1 MRGPYC
7 VYGQLITRSIN
18 LQKDS
23 EFLATTS
30 LSTRTTTM
38 TIVSFVYSFFLPS
51 SLFPSRTVHACTFH
65 KPTCS
70 LWLKC
75 FVVLF
80 HRIARFCTSPVGMQ
94 NGRIKNRA
102 ITASSYHNHFHAPW
116 LARLHRRKHG
126 RFVGSWAAKHNNHHQ
141 FLQVDLGRTMKI
153 TGINTQGRYDAS
165 QWVTAYYVLYSSDG
179 MYFAKVKHWWN
190 VVKVCD

>member
-1 MRGPYC
+1 MSA
-7 VYGQLITRSIN
+7 RSIN
-18 LQKDS
+18 SQNENK
-23 EFLATTS
+23 AK
-30 LSTRTTTM
+30 
-38 TIVSFVYSFFLPS
+38 YSPVELDKQVRPIN
-51 SLFPSRTVHACTFH
+51 LVGCY
-65 KPTCS
+65 C
-70 LWLKC
+70 LKL

-80 HRIARFCTSPVGMQ
+80 HQTARFCTNPVGMQ

-141 FLQVDLGRTMKI
+141 FLQVDLGRTMKV

-165 QWVTAYYVLYSSDG
+165 QWVTAYYVLYSSEG

>member
-1 MRGPYC
+1 MT
-7 VYGQLITRSIN
+7 IAS
-18 LQKDS
+18 
-23 EFLATTS
+23 FLYRFSS
-30 LSTRTTTM
+30 LST
-38 TIVSFVYSFFLPS
+38 
-51 SLFPSRTVHACTFH
+51 
-65 KPTCS
+65 CS
-70 LWLKC
+70 PVEWYTLVRFINQC

-80 HRIARFCTSPVGMQ
+80 HQTARFCTSPVGMQ

-102 ITASSYHNHFHAPW
+102 ITASSYYNHFHAPW

-126 RFVGSWAAKHNNHHQ
+126 RFVGSWAARHNNHHQ

-153 TGINTQGRYDAS
+153 TGINTQGRYDAN

>member
-1 MRGPYC
+1 MF
-7 VYGQLITRSIN
+7 QQQHHNNNNNNNNDNSI
-18 LQKDS
+18 LCLP
-23 EFLATTS
+23 FLLA
-30 LSTRTTTM
+30 
-38 TIVSFVYSFFLPS
+38 F
-51 SLFPSRTVHACTFH
+51 SLFPNTTELACKFH
-65 KPTCS
+65 KPMRP

-80 HRIARFCTSPVGMQ
+80 HRKARFCTSPVGMQ

-126 RFVGSWAAKHNNHHQ
+126 RFVGSWAARHNNHHQ

-190 VVKVCD
+190 VVKVCGKINLWNDAHI